1 MADKDQITGCGIV
14 LLFFGCLGAFPLF
27 IDSAFMGEGQ
37 IKTVAILILA
47 LLGLI
52 LISFLFVLTTWRAYL
67 ILTLGLGGLGA
78 IFGVY
83 ETHSIWE
90 RVTGFIMLGVA
101 FLLYIYSE
109 NQEDEERKFFGR

>member
-27 IDSAFMGEGQ
+27 IDSAFMGGGQ

-47 LLGLI
+47 LLCLV
-52 LISFLFVLTTWRAYL
+52 LLAYLFIFTTWRAYL
-67 ILTLGLGGLGA
+67 ILTLGFGGLGA

-90 RVTGFIMLGVA
+90 RVTGFIMLGLA
-101 FLLYIYSE
+101 GLLYLVKT
-109 NQEDEERKFFGR
+109 NER